1 MPSDIRVKYL
11 ESRGKLKEIEYEDF
25 CTQNEENRTSFI
37 DNDYGKP
44 VTIKGSGS
52 KVEAPSIK
60 FVHDG
65 EDYSILLEDYS
76 IIKGDTTLL
85 VTSVVD
91 LTKHSMTKCTIM

>member
-1 MPSDIRVKYL
+1 MPSDIKVKFL
-11 ESRGKLKEIEYEDF
+11 DIRGKLKEIEYEDF
-25 CTQNEENRTSFI
+25 LSQDEGNETSFI
-37 DNDYGKP
+37 DNDDGKS
-44 VTIKGSGS
+44 VTIKLPSGS
-52 KVEAPSIK
+52 KEAPSIK